1 MQIHPIL
8 RASVTLL
15 RKPHP
20 TVAVHNV
27 ENPGAATVYDLTTA
41 NRSDNSTEAHVQTLN
56 QTLTRPGMEPSDC
69 EMPGRT
75 ITHSSTRPPDSLF
88 EACSWFYALCR
99 EYLFRDHTQEIA
111 RALFPP
117 NGPAP
122 GTHVLELG
130 CGPGFYACRL
140 SQEYPQIHTTGVDL
154 SRRLIARAQS
164 RAASRSL
171 QNCTFAHGDA
181 HALPDPDN
189 SIDAVVVSRLFLI
202 VANREAV
209 LNEIFRVLRPG
220 GRCFIA
226 EPTSGFRTRIPLGC
240 MWLLSKLSSTPAGKY
255 REPSQAD
262 VMTAPDFS
270 ALIHSQPWGVVDL
283 QYDGWYQYAVCEKA
297 SATLGSS
304 AYEEQ
309 PADWSAA

>member
-1 MQIHPIL
+1 VAIEIHSSCA
-8 RASVTLL
+8 RVTLL

-20 TVAVHNV
+20 TVAVQNV

-41 NRSDNSTEAHVQTLN
+41 NHSDNSTEAHVQN
-56 QTLTRPGMEPSDC
+56 LTRPRMEPGDC

-75 ITHSSTRPPDSLF
+75 ITHSYTRPPDSLF

-111 RALFPP
+111 RALFPTD
-117 NGPAP
+117 GPAP
-122 GTHVLELG
+122 GTQVLELG

-154 SRRLIARAQS
+154 SRRLIARAKS

-181 HALPDPDN
+181 HALRDPEN

-226 EPTSGFRTRIPLGC
+226 EPTSGFCTRIPLSC
-240 MWLLSKLSSTPAGKY
+240 MWLLSKLTGAPAGKY
-255 REPSQAD
+255 RELSQAD

-270 ALIHSQPWGVVDL
+270 VLIRSQPWGVVDL

-297 SATLGSS
+297 SSTFTS
-304 AYEEQ
+304 AVQEEQ
-309 PADWSAA
+309 PADWSTV